1 MAAEHSLHHR
11 AFVKFEVVLFEHAHA
26 FAGALDHITVC
37 GRQLAAEYAHE
48 CGLAGAVGSDDAIA
62 VARGEFHVY
71 VLKQYPFAE
80 LHAEIIDR
88 YHICVALDCKFIGN
102 RLQSYEKT
110 LKIRYF
116 ACRL

>member
-1 MAAEHSLHHR
+1 M
-11 AFVKFEVVLFEHAHA
+11 
-26 FAGALDHITVC
+26 
-37 GRQLAAEYAHE
+37 HE

-88 YHICVALDCKFIGN
+88 YHKFAELEGWNAESDAAALLSGLGIREDKHYTLMKDMSGN
-102 RLQSYEKT
+102 RH
-110 LKIRYF
+110 
-116 ACRL
+116 